1 MQSIQVSSICFIL
14 GLMLPNFAHA
24 ESVHPAV
31 ILLSSSLIFLIFL
44 SVYVIYKVRRSLRNH
59 IDKSVD

>member
-1 MQSIQVSSICFIL
+1 
-14 GLMLPNFAHA
+14 MLPNFAHA